1 MKALRWGVMV
11 VALLLVISSLYATP
25 PAKLSYQGVLTNGSG
40 ELVPDG
46 NYNLQLS
53 LYAAESGGTA
63 LWTEVQSVV
72 VASGVFN
79 VILGSVTPFA
89 LAFDMPYYLGIAVN
103 AGAELTPR
111 TLLTSAAYSLNAPV
125 VAFGASGN
133 TTDLTTTGWTNYE
146 DDTVS
151 IDCPGPGYVNV
162 QSSVWMQIYHD
173 AGSSDKFYLAHGR
186 TPTEAPDD
194 YAYVASHNVPGGAP
208 AATYDMT
215 LPVQSVFPVTAAG
228 PVTFYLNG
236 QKASGTST
244 IHFWYANTVATWYPG
259 TLPVPTLQ
267 RMASPMKPTPTSR

>member
-1 MKALRWGVMV
+1 MKAMWTV
-11 VALLLVISSLYATP
+11 VLMLAVCASAFALA
-25 PAKLSYQGVLTNGSG
+25 PAKMSYQGVLT
-40 ELVPDG
+40 DG
-46 NYNLQLS
+46 AGAIVADGDYDLTLA
-53 LYAAESGGTA
+53 LYDVETGGVA
-63 LWTEVQSVV
+63 LWTEAQTAA
-72 VASGVFN
+72 VAGGVFN
-79 VILGSVTPFA
+79 VVLGGVSPLTLPFDKA
-89 LAFDMPYYLGIAVN
+89 YYLGVAVE
-103 AGAELTPR
+103 GGGELVPR

-133 TTDLTTTGWTNYE
+133 TTDLTTAGWTNYE

-173 AGSSDKFYLAHGR
+173 AGSSDRFYLAHGR
-186 TPTEAPDD
+186 TPTESPDD
-194 YAYVASHNVPGGAP
+194 YAYVASHSVPGGAP

-267 RMASPMKPTPTSR
+267 QMPQPMKSMPVGR